1 MSLSRIVV
9 PLVAGLVVVACGPA
23 PSTGRLLPLK
33 QGASWTYKITDSK
46 GVFSD
51 KKTTVEALEDVGGT
65 KAGTRAFRVRTED
78 TGGATVGWQE
88 DTGTSVVRHREQEFD
103 AANKQLT
110 DAFFTPSKLRLDE
123 SEAHLASG
131 ATFTTTH
138 TEKSTDLSTMLTT
151 TVDKTETWT
160 VESLDDTVTVPAGTF
175 HCVRIHRVGAATG
188 SSDKLYWFARGVG
201 KVKETGGARSEELQ
215 AYSIP

>member
-33 QGASWTYKITDSK
+33 QGVSWTYKITDSK

-188 SSDKLYWFARGVG
+188 SSDKLYWFAHGVG

-215 AYSIP
+215 SYSIP